1 MNRTELFE
9 TLKELIADL
18 LNVSPTEINEGSY
31 LSDLGAES
39 IDIVN
44 LVMRI
49 EEKFGLDEIE
59 DEDVQELQT
68 VGEVVD
74 YLEIMLRDAKS

>member
-1 MNRTELFE
+1 MERTKIFSI
-9 TLKELIADL
+9 LKELIADL
-18 LNVSPTEINEGSY
+18 LNVSEAEISERSY

-44 LVMRI
+44 MVMRI
-49 EEKFGLDEIE
+49 EERFDLDEIE

-74 YLEIMLRDAKS
+74 YLEIMLRSSK

>member
-1 MNRTELFE
+1 MNRNEIFDI
-9 TLKELIADL
+9 LKELIADL
-18 LNVSPTEINEGSY
+18 LNVSTAEITERSY

-49 EEKFGLDEIE
+49 EERFSLDEIE

-68 VGEVVD
+68 VGEVVN
-74 YLEIMLRDAKS
+74 YLEIMLRSGDS

>member
-1 MNRTELFE
+1 MERTEIFSI
-9 TLKELIADL
+9 LKELIADL
-18 LNVSPTEINEGSY
+18 LNVSEAEISERSY

-44 LVMRI
+44 MVMRL
-49 EEKFGLDEIE
+49 EERFGLDEIE

-74 YLEIMLRDAKS
+74 YLEIMLRASK

>member
-1 MNRTELFE
+1 MERTEIFSI
-9 TLKELIADL
+9 LKELIADL
-18 LNVSPTEINEGSY
+18 LNVSEAEISERSY

-44 LVMRI
+44 MVMRI
-49 EEKFGLDEIE
+49 EERFALDEIE

-74 YLEIMLRDAKS
+74 YLEIMLRASK

>member
-1 MNRTELFE
+1 MQRTEIFSI
-9 TLKELIADL
+9 LKELIADL
-18 LNVSPTEINEGSY
+18 LNVSAAEISERSY

-44 LVMRI
+44 MVMRI
-49 EEKFGLDEIE
+49 EERFGLDEIE

-74 YLEIMLRDAKS
+74 YLEIMLRASK

>member
-1 MNRTELFE
+1 MERGQILE
-9 TLKELIADL
+9 TLKGLIADL
-18 LNVSPTEINEGSY
+18 LNVSEAEISERSY

-49 EEKFGLDEIE
+49 EEEFGLEEIE

-68 VGEVVD
+68 VGEVVN
-74 YLEIMLRDAKS
+74 YLEIMIRGKV

>member
-1 MNRTELFE
+1 MERTKIFSI
-9 TLKELIADL
+9 LKELIADL
-18 LNVSPTEINEGSY
+18 LNVSEAEISERSY

-44 LVMRI
+44 MVMRI
-49 EEKFGLDEIE
+49 EERFSLDEIE

-74 YLEIMLRDAKS
+74 YLEIMLRSSK

>member
-1 MNRTELFE
+1 MERTQIFSI
-9 TLKELIADL
+9 LKELIADL
-18 LNVSPTEINEGSY
+18 LNVSVAEISERSY

-44 LVMRI
+44 MVMRI
-49 EEKFGLDEIE
+49 EERFGLDEIE

-74 YLEIMLRDAKS
+74 YLEIMLRSSK

>member
-1 MNRTELFE
+1 MERTQIFSI
-9 TLKELIADL
+9 LKELIADL
-18 LNVSPTEINEGSY
+18 LNVSVAEISERSY

-44 LVMRI
+44 MVMRLRNASVWTRL
-49 EEKFGLDEIE
+49 KMKMSKT
-59 DEDVQELQT
+59 QT

-74 YLEIMLRDAKS
+74 YLEIMLRSSK

>member
-1 MNRTELFE
+1 MMERKEIFSI
-9 TLKELIADL
+9 LKELIADL
-18 LNVSPTEINEGSY
+18 LNVSASEITERSY

-49 EEKFGLDEIE
+49 EERFELDEIE
-59 DEDVQELQT
+59 DEDFQEFQT

-74 YLEIMLRDAKS
+74 YLNIMLRSSE

>member
-1 MNRTELFE
+1 MERTQIFSI
-9 TLKELIADL
+9 LKELIADL
-18 LNVSPTEINEGSY
+18 LNVSVAEISERSY

-49 EEKFGLDEIE
+49 EERFGLDEIE

-74 YLEIMLRDAKS
+74 YLEIMLRASK

>member
-1 MNRTELFE
+1 MMERNEIFAI
-9 TLKELIADL
+9 LKELIADL
-18 LNVSPTEINEGSY
+18 LNVSASEITERSY

-49 EEKFGLDEIE
+49 EERFKLDEIE
-59 DEDVQELQT
+59 DEDFQEFQT

-74 YLEIMLRDAKS
+74 YLNIMLRSSK

>member
-1 MNRTELFE
+1 MERTKIFSI
-9 TLKELIADL
+9 LKELIADL
-18 LNVSPTEINEGSY
+18 LNVSEAEISERSY

-44 LVMRI
+44 MVMRI
-49 EEKFGLDEIE
+49 EERFGLDEIE

-74 YLEIMLRDAKS
+74 YLEIMLRSSK

>member
-1 MNRTELFE
+1 MERTQIFSI
-9 TLKELIADL
+9 LKELIADL
-18 LNVSPTEINEGSY
+18 LNVSVAEISERSY

-44 LVMRI
+44 MVMRI
-49 EEKFGLDEIE
+49 EERFGLDEIE

-74 YLEIMLRDAKS
+74 YLVIMLRASK

>member
-1 MNRTELFE
+1 MERTQIFSI
-9 TLKELIADL
+9 LKELIADL
-18 LNVSPTEINEGSY
+18 LNVSVAEISERSY
-31 LSDLGAES
+31 LSDLGAVS

-44 LVMRI
+44 MVMRI
-49 EEKFGLDEIE
+49 EERFGLDEIE

-74 YLEIMLRDAKS
+74 YLEIMLRASK

>member
-1 MNRTELFE
+1 MERTQIFSI
-9 TLKELIADL
+9 LKELIADL
-18 LNVSPTEINEGSY
+18 LNVSVAEISERSY

-44 LVMRI
+44 MVMRI
-49 EEKFGLDEIE
+49 EERFGLDEIE

-74 YLEIMLRDAKS
+74 YLEIMLKASK

>member
-1 MNRTELFE
+1 MNRKELFE

-74 YLEIMLRDAKS
+74 YLEIMLRDAQS

>member
-1 MNRTELFE
+1 MERTQIFSI
-9 TLKELIADL
+9 LKELIADL
-18 LNVSPTEINEGSY
+18 LNVSVAEISERSY

-44 LVMRI
+44 MVMRI
-49 EEKFGLDEIE
+49 EERFNLDEIE

-74 YLEIMLRDAKS
+74 YLEVMLRASK

>member
-1 MNRTELFE
+1 MTRTEIFDI
-9 TLKELIADL
+9 LKELIADL
-18 LNVSPTEINEGSY
+18 LNVSISEISERSY

-49 EEKFGLDEIE
+49 EERFGLDEIE

-74 YLEIMLRDAKS
+74 YLEIMLRDAT

>member
-1 MNRTELFE
+1 MNRTEILDI
-9 TLKELIADL
+9 LKELIADL
-18 LNVSPTEINEGSY
+18 LNVSISEISERSY

-49 EEKFGLDEIE
+49 EERFGLDEIE

-74 YLEIMLRDAKS
+74 YLEIMLRDST

>member
-1 MNRTELFE
+1 MERTQIFSI
-9 TLKELIADL
+9 LKELIADL
-18 LNVSPTEINEGSY
+18 LNVSVAEISERSY

-44 LVMRI
+44 MVMRI
-49 EEKFGLDEIE
+49 EERFGLDEIE

-74 YLEIMLRDAKS
+74 YLEIMLRAAK

>member
-1 MNRTELFE
+1 MERTEIFSI
-9 TLKELIADL
+9 LKELIADL
-18 LNVSPTEINEGSY
+18 LNVSEAEISERSY

-44 LVMRI
+44 MVMRI
-49 EEKFGLDEIE
+49 EERFGLDEIE

-74 YLEIMLRDAKS
+74 YLEIMLRASK

>member
-1 MNRTELFE
+1 MERTQIFSI
-9 TLKELIADL
+9 LKELIADL
-18 LNVSPTEINEGSY
+18 LNVSVAEISERSY

-44 LVMRI
+44 MVMRI
-49 EEKFGLDEIE
+49 EERFDLDEIE

-74 YLEIMLRDAKS
+74 YLEIMLRASK

>member
-1 MNRTELFE
+1 MERTEIFSI
-9 TLKELIADL
+9 LKELIADL
-18 LNVSPTEINEGSY
+18 LNVSVAEISESSY

-44 LVMRI
+44 MVMRI
-49 EEKFGLDEIE
+49 EERFDLDEIE

-74 YLEIMLRDAKS
+74 YLEIMLRASK

>member
-1 MNRTELFE
+1 METERRFF
-9 TLKELIADL
+9 
-18 LNVSPTEINEGSY
+18 G
-31 LSDLGAES
+31 DLGAES

-49 EEKFGLDEIE
+49 EERFGLDEIE

-74 YLEIMLRDAKS
+74 YLDIMLRDST

>member
-1 MNRTELFE
+1 MERSKIFSI
-9 TLKELIADL
+9 LKELIADL
-18 LNVSPTEINEGSY
+18 LNVSEAEISERSY

-44 LVMRI
+44 MVMRI
-49 EEKFGLDEIE
+49 EERFSLDEIE

-74 YLEIMLRDAKS
+74 YLEIMLRSSK

>member
-1 MNRTELFE
+1 MNRTEIVDI
-9 TLKELIADL
+9 LKELIADL
-18 LNVSPTEINEGSY
+18 LNVSISEISERSY

-49 EEKFGLDEIE
+49 EERFGLDEIE

-74 YLEIMLRDAKS
+74 YLEIMLRDST

>member
-1 MNRTELFE
+1 MERTQIFSI
-9 TLKELIADL
+9 LKELIADL
-18 LNVSPTEINEGSY
+18 LNVSVAEISERSY
-31 LSDLGAES
+31 LTDLGAES

-44 LVMRI
+44 MVMRI
-49 EEKFGLDEIE
+49 EERFGLDEIE

-74 YLEIMLRDAKS
+74 YLEIMLKASK

>member
-1 MNRTELFE
+1 MERTQIFSI
-9 TLKELIADL
+9 LKELIADL
-18 LNVSPTEINEGSY
+18 LNVSVAEISEKSY

-44 LVMRI
+44 MVMRI
-49 EEKFGLDEIE
+49 EERFNLDEIE

-74 YLEIMLRDAKS
+74 YLEIMLKASK

>member
-1 MNRTELFE
+1 MERTQIFSI
-9 TLKELIADL
+9 LKELIADL
-18 LNVSPTEINEGSY
+18 LNVSVAEISERSY

-44 LVMRI
+44 MVMRI
-49 EEKFGLDEIE
+49 EERFGLDEIE

-74 YLEIMLRDAKS
+74 YLEIMLRASK

>member
-1 MNRTELFE
+1 MTRTEIVE
-9 TLKELIADL
+9 ILKELIADL
-18 LNVSPTEINEGSY
+18 LNVSTSEISERSY

-49 EEKFGLDEIE
+49 EERFGLDEIE
-59 DEDVQELQT
+59 DEDVQDVVLQAT
-68 VGEVVD
+68 N
-74 YLEIMLRDAKS
+74 AKVTKPRRHKLGM

>member
-1 MNRTELFE
+1 MERTKIFSI
-9 TLKELIADL
+9 LKELIADL
-18 LNVSPTEINEGSY
+18 LNVSEAEITERSY

-44 LVMRI
+44 MVMRI
-49 EEKFGLDEIE
+49 EERFELDEIE

-74 YLEIMLRDAKS
+74 YLDIMLRSSK

>member
-1 MNRTELFE
+1 MERSQIFSI
-9 TLKELIADL
+9 LKELIADL
-18 LNVSPTEINEGSY
+18 LNVSVAEISERSY

-44 LVMRI
+44 MVMRI
-49 EEKFGLDEIE
+49 EERFGLDEIE

-74 YLEIMLRDAKS
+74 YLEIMLRASK

>member
-1 MNRTELFE
+1 MMERNEIFCI
-9 TLKELIADL
+9 LKELIADL
-18 LNVSPTEINEGSY
+18 LNVSASEITERSY

-49 EEKFGLDEIE
+49 EERFKLDEIE
-59 DEDVQELQT
+59 DEDFQEFQT

-74 YLEIMLRDAKS
+74 YLNIMLRSSK

>member
-1 MNRTELFE
+1 MMERNEIFSI
-9 TLKELIADL
+9 LKELIADL
-18 LNVSPTEINEGSY
+18 LNVSASEITERSY

-49 EEKFGLDEIE
+49 EERFKLDEIE
-59 DEDVQELQT
+59 DEDFQEFQT

-74 YLEIMLRDAKS
+74 YLNIMLRSSK

>member
-1 MNRTELFE
+1 MERTQIFSI
-9 TLKELIADL
+9 LKELIADL
-18 LNVSPTEINEGSY
+18 LNVSVAEISERSY

-44 LVMRI
+44 MVMRI
-49 EEKFGLDEIE
+49 EERFNLDEIE

-74 YLEIMLRDAKS
+74 YLEIMLRASK